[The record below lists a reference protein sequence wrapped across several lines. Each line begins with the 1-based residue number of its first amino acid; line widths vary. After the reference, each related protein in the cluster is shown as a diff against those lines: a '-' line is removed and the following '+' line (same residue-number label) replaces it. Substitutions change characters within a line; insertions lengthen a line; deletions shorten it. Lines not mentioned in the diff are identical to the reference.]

1 VSMRCE
7 GPGTAGREYDVSRD
21 DRQFLVVTPL
31 DAYGRSDRSLTIV
44 THWFDAVRAAMKGK

>member
-1 VSMRCE
+1 MRCE